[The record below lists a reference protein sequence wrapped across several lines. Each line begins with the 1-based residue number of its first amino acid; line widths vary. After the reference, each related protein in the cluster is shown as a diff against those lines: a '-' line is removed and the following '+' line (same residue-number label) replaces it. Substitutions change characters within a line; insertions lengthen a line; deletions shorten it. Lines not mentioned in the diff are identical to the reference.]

1 MVTEID
7 RARLVTL
14 IRRGAQV
21 VDVLPPDDYQAR
33 HIPGAVNIHLQK
45 LDARSTGILDRSKPV
60 VVY

>member
-7 RARLVTL
+7 RAKLVAL

-21 VDVLPPDDYQAR
+21 VDVLPADDYEAR
-33 HIPGAVNIHLQK
+33 HIPGAVNIHLRK
-45 LDARSTGILDRSKPV
+45 LDANSTGVLDRSKPV